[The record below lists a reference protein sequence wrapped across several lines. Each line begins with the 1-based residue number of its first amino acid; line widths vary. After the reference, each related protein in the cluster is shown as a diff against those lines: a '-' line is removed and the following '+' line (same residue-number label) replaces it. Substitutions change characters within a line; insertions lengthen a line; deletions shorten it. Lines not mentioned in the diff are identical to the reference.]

1 MVQPPCSFRLPAPT
15 ARLATLLM
23 CVVAW
28 TAAAQTDI
36 TADNLR
42 DEHVQ
47 LAINALVEEI
57 HARRT
62 VDRFW
67 EPNPYPGDTTRT
79 QAGGYTA
86 LAVLAL
92 FYAGETYQSER
103 LKDAIEYLTRTDFG
117 GTYAIGIRAHVWAML
132 PPKFDALLD
141 KDRTWLLSAFSDRA
155 AGWNYEHEPTTGRR
169 DNSITQ
175 YGALGL
181 WEAAKRGQRVE
192 PRYWQLMEDR
202 FIAMQLADGGW
213 NYTGDG
219 PSTGSMTTAG
229 LTVLFIT
236 QDFLHAQDAARVG
249 AAKESPN
256 QAAINRGLRWMDANF
271 SATNNPGRDLDYYY
285 YLYGVER
292 VGLASGYKFFAG
304 KDWYRE
310 GAAEL
315 IRRLCAWNPEAKTMT
330 IHRTLGGNPRAGEL
344 RTVDLCF
351 ALMFLS
357 RGRVPVAINKL
368 SDPASTW
375 NNRPRDVANLTR
387 RIAENAEAGLN
398 WQIVSTQAEPEQWL
412 DAPLLYLASHEYPA
426 WIPRDPAVIRRATE
440 EQQQFRARR
449 AAGEANGQTPP
460 ALPTTELDKL
470 RRYLDLGGTLFAVSE
485 GRNTALA
492 DAVLAAGRMMY
503 PHLEWR
509 DLPRD
514 HPAYTIYQPVRGA
527 IPVLRGLSNGVREL
541 IILSPVTDFS
551 EMFQVSPG
559 KEDPLFNI
567 GMNIFLYASEMN
579 RARPRLD
586 QHVLQRDAARVGSVP
601 ATIVHATHAGAWDA
615 EPLALDVFAAWAW
628 NERGLDVTVLN
639 RPLATIHTI
648 SPRPSLVIV
657 SGLTGLE
664 LSEAERHAVR
674 AFAEAGGMILF
685 ENTGGRGDFTLK
697 AEDALRGLFANPIR
711 ALLRH
716 PVITGEGTPGATSV
730 GRITYRPFSFEV
742 FGSRETA
749 TRIRGILGA
758 DDRPLALFSR
768 EDLLNG
774 VLDQP
779 TWGVN
784 GYASNWSR
792 EILANIVQYAA
803 TRR

>member
-1 MVQPPCSFRLPAPT
+1 MVCAGT
-15 ARLATLLM
+15 AD
-23 CVVAW
+23 
-28 TAAAQTDI
+28 AQIEI

-42 DEHVQ
+42 DEYVQ
-47 LAINALVEEI
+47 LAIRAIAEEI
-57 HARRT
+57 HARKSP
-62 VDRFW
+62 DRLW
-67 EPNPYPGDTTRT
+67 EPASYADNTART

-86 LAVLAL
+86 LVVLSL
-92 FYAGETYQSER
+92 LYAGETYQSER
-103 LKDAIEYLTRTDFG
+103 LKDVIEYLEKTELG
-117 GTYAIGIRAHVWAML
+117 GTYAVGIRAHVWAML

-141 KDRTWLLSAFSDRA
+141 KDRKWLLSAFSDRA
-155 AGWNYEHEPTTGRR
+155 AGWNYEHEPTTSRR

-181 WEAAKRGQRVE
+181 WEAAKRGQRIE

-219 PSTGSMTTAG
+219 RSTGSMTTAG

-256 QAAINRGLRWMDANF
+256 QAAINRGLQWMDANF
-271 SATNNPGRDLDYYY
+271 SALTNPGRDLDYYY

-304 KDWYRE
+304 RDWYRE

-315 IRRLCAWNPEAKTMT
+315 IRRLCSWDPEAKTMT
-330 IHRTLGGNPRAGEL
+330 VHRTLGGNPRAGEL

-368 SDPASTW
+368 SDPDSTW
-375 NNRPRDVANLTR
+375 NNRPRDVANLTW
-387 RIAENAEAGLN
+387 RIADAAEAGLN

-426 WIPRDPAVIRRATE
+426 WIPRDPTVIKRAMD
-440 EQQQFRARR
+440 EQVAHRARR
-449 AAGEANGQTPP
+449 AAGQADDEAAP
-460 ALPTTELDKL
+460 ALPTPQLEKL

-485 GRNTALA
+485 GRSTALA
-492 DAVLAAGRMMY
+492 DAVTAAGRMMY

-509 DLPRD
+509 DLPRE
-514 HPAYTIYQPVRGA
+514 HPAYTLYQPVRGTV
-527 IPVLRGLSNGVREL
+527 PLLKGLSNGAREL
-541 IILSPVTDFS
+541 IILSPLTDFS
-551 EMFQVSPG
+551 EMYQVSPG
-559 KEDPLFNI
+559 KDDPLFHI

-579 RARPRLD
+579 RARPRLER
-586 QHVLQRDAARVGSVP
+586 HVLERDATRVGSVP
-601 ATIVHATHAGAWDA
+601 ATIVRASHAGAWDV
-615 EPLALDVFAAWAW
+615 EPLALEVFSAWAW
-628 NERGLDVTVLN
+628 NERGLDIALLD
-639 RPLATIHTI
+639 RPLASIHTL
-648 SPRPSLVIV
+648 SPMPSLVIV
-657 SGLTGLE
+657 SGLSAVE
-664 LSEAERHAVR
+664 LSEAERHAIR
-674 AFAEAGGMILF
+674 TYTESGGMILF
-685 ENTGGRGDFTLK
+685 ENTGGRGDFTRS
-697 AEDALRGLFANPIR
+697 AEDSLRGLFPGPIR

-716 PVITGEGTPGATSV
+716 PVITGEGTPGAAPI
-730 GRITYRPFSFEV
+730 GRIVYRPFSFEV

-749 TRIRGILGA
+749 TRIRGVLGK
-758 DDRPLALFSR
+758 DDQPLVLFSR

-784 GYASNWSR
+784 GYASNWAR

-803 TRR
+803 TRRR